1 MRFTAFLIPAILLL
15 LISPAIL
22 MKLTG
27 YGPLD
32 VYSVARA
39 LLVALLV
46 FLIPT
51 AIFYRNI
58 KLYLVLLLPLVIVT
72 PLFLF
77 STYYFAVPPGFEL
90 IAFILQTNVREASEA
105 IGPFL
110 IYFIPF
116 QLIFT
121 GCYLFAVAKLPFKVI
136 PLKTALAISATSIV
150 ILGIITVYVNQV
162 YRKSFHEVSRR
173 DLILKYDYPVTLA
186 SGAHEARVFLKK
198 NTLKEAETFSFRAVK
213 NDTLPHR
220 QVYVLIIGE
229 SSRHDRWQIN
239 GYRRETSPLLNTV
252 KDLITYRDVVAGA
265 HYTWVSV
272 PQIITRAN
280 PDNYNLQYR
289 EKSILGVFREAGFHT
304 YWLSN
309 QSDQDIF
316 WSGSIT
322 LHAKTADISMFSP
335 TYSPNLEF
343 EDIYDG
349 RLLPILDSVLV
360 ADKRNLFIVLHTMG
374 NHWEYS
380 RRYPPEFDVF
390 QPSGRV
396 QPINP
401 ADHSHR
407 QALLNSYDNSIRYAD
422 HFIFNVIRS
431 VEAKADI
438 GSVMFISDH
447 GEDLYDTFA
456 ERPDFHF
463 RPSAATL
470 KVPLF
475 IWTSK
480 SYNSIF
486 QAKRLNLEARV
497 SEKIG
502 AENIFYTLADIA
514 NITMQ
519 GFDSTKSFS
528 HRAFVPSEQKFYGDD
543 KHARLFRDLP

>member
-1 MRFTAFLIPAILLL
+1 
-15 LISPAIL
+15 
-22 MKLTG
+22 
-27 YGPLD
+27 
-32 VYSVARA
+32 
-39 LLVALLV
+39 
-46 FLIPT
+46 
-51 AIFYRNI
+51 
-58 KLYLVLLLPLVIVT
+58 
-72 PLFLF
+72 
-77 STYYFAVPPGFEL
+77 
-90 IAFILQTNVREASEA
+90 
-105 IGPFL
+105 
-110 IYFIPF
+110 
-116 QLIFT
+116 LIFT

-322 LHAKTADISMFSP
+322 LHAKTADVSMFSP
-335 TYSPNLEF
+335 T
-343 EDIYDG
+343 
-349 RLLPILDSVLV
+349 
-360 ADKRNLFIVLHTMG
+360 
-374 NHWEYS
+374 
-380 RRYPPEFDVF
+380 
-390 QPSGRV
+390 
-396 QPINP
+396 
-401 ADHSHR
+401 
-407 QALLNSYDNSIRYAD
+407 
-422 HFIFNVIRS
+422 
-431 VEAKADI
+431 
-438 GSVMFISDH
+438 
-447 GEDLYDTFA
+447 
-456 ERPDFHF
+456 
-463 RPSAATL
+463 
-470 KVPLF
+470 
-475 IWTSK
+475 
-480 SYNSIF
+480 
-486 QAKRLNLEARV
+486 
-497 SEKIG
+497 
-502 AENIFYTLADIA
+502 
-514 NITMQ
+514 
-519 GFDSTKSFS
+519 
-528 HRAFVPSEQKFYGDD
+528 
-543 KHARLFRDLP
+543 